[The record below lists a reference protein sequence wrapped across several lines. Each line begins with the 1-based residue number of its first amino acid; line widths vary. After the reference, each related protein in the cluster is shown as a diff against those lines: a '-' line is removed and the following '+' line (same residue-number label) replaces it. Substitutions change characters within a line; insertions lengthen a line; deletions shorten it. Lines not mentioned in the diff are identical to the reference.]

1 MHPMTTHSLATDN
14 QRRILAQ
21 AAEVRQARLA
31 TAGRPSRL
39 ARLLDV
45 IRRTGARPA
54 AHPEPRT
61 ATTGRA

>member
-1 MHPMTTHSLATDN
+1 MHPMTTHTLAVDN

-21 AAEVRQARLA
+21 AAEARQARLA

-39 ARLLDV
+39 ARLLDA
-45 IRRTGARPA
+45 IRRTGTRPA
-54 AHPEPRT
+54 NRPETRT